1 VSTSHS
7 SCFAARHPTVVNMD
21 DFDFDEL
28 TAMAE
33 NEGGGGYE
41 EYEEDEEAEAAM
53 REAEG
58 LPSTAKPAAAAVQPA
73 AKAPALPEKS
83 YCFVSSLRRAPI
95 SEADEIAQALST
107 EGLRHRL
114 SPHGVAAVKA
124 HGIPDWRRRSTA
136 VAAALS
142 APTAAPLRTA
152 VDQNLAAL
160 AGAFSTRSQV
170 ICAAA
175 GAAAAVLDR
184 PPVESDCIGCVT
196 GDGTKAFLEL
206 LPAEELDLEELR
218 RSKARGSSSA
228 SSSSAGLLQCPI
240 EELLHRVEVRQI
252 ERTSRALAAA
262 AMQQNSTTA
271 DDDAESNS
279 LTKQQQQ
286 QPREGRLWVDKYAPS
301 GFSQLLSDERINREV
316 LRAVKAWDS
325 FVFGTAATAA
335 AAAAAAATAGGIE
348 NRASSAA
355 AQSASKKLSS
365 PRGRS
370 AFGSGFGS
378 KYSGNKLSTAAARKS
393 PHKDSNGVDS
403 SSSSSGVREDRR
415 PASRVLL
422 LCGPPGMG
430 KTTLAHIV
438 AKQAGYRALEINA
451 SDDRTAA
458 VLKDKVC
465 CILCCCV
472 HDYKCCVWK

>member
-1 VSTSHS
+1 
-7 SCFAARHPTVVNMD
+7 MD

-33 NEGGGGYE
+33 NEGGGGGYE

-58 LPSTAKPAAAAVQPA
+58 LPSTAKPAAAVQPA
-73 AKAPALPEKS
+73 AKAPSVAAAPLPEKS
-83 YCFVSSLRRAPI
+83 YSFVSPLRRAPI
-95 SEADEIAQALST
+95 SEADEIALALNT

-114 SPHGVAAVKA
+114 SPQGVAAVKA
-124 HGIPDWRRRSTA
+124 HRIPDWRARSTA

-160 AGAFSTRSQV
+160 AGGFSTRSQV

-175 GAAAAVLDR
+175 DAAAAVLDR
-184 PPVESDCIGCVT
+184 PSVETDCIGCVT

-206 LPAEELDLEELR
+206 LPTEELDLEELR
-218 RSKARGSSSA
+218 RSKARGSSGN
-228 SSSSAGLLQCPI
+228 SSSTGLLQCPI
-240 EELLHRVEVRQI
+240 EELLRRVEVRQI

-262 AMQQNSTTA
+262 AMQQDSTAATAA
-271 DDDAESNS
+271 DDEASS
-279 LTKQQQQ
+279 ATKQQQQQQQQ

-335 AAAAAAATAGGIE
+335 AAAASGIE
-348 NRASSAA
+348 NRAGAAA

-378 KYSGNKLSTAAARKS
+378 KYSSSGNKASAAARKS
-393 PHKDSNGVDS
+393 PHKDASDS
-403 SSSSSGVREDRR
+403 TSTSGVREDRR

-438 AKQAGYRALEINA
+438 AKQAGYRPLEINA

-465 CILCCCV
+465 DDAVCS
-472 HDYKCCVWK
+472 YWKCRVM

>member
-1 VSTSHS
+1 
-7 SCFAARHPTVVNMD
+7 
-21 DFDFDEL
+21 
-28 TAMAE
+28 MAE

-83 YCFVSSLRRAPI
+83 YCFVSPLRRAPI

-114 SPHGVAAVKA
+114 SPQGVAAVKA

-152 VDQNLAAL
+152 VDQNLTAL

-184 PPVESDCIGCVT
+184 PPVGSDCIGCVT
-196 GDGTKAFLEL
+196 GDGTKAFLEV

-218 RSKARGSSSA
+218 RSKARGSSST

-262 AMQQNSTTA
+262 AMQQSSTAA

-279 LTKQQQQ
+279 ASKQQQQQ

-335 AAAAAAATAGGIE
+335 AAAAAGGIE
-348 NRASSAA
+348 NRAAS

-378 KYSGNKLSTAAARKS
+378 KYSGNKLSAAAARKS
-393 PHKDSNGVDS
+393 PHKDSIGADS
-403 SSSSSGVREDRR
+403 SSGGSSGVREDRR

-430 KTTLAHIV
+430 KTTLAHI
-438 AKQAGYRALEINA
+438 
-451 SDDRTAA
+451 
-458 VLKDKVC
+458 
-465 CILCCCV
+465 
-472 HDYKCCVWK
+472 

>member
-1 VSTSHS
+1 V
-7 SCFAARHPTVVNMD
+7 CAVEGLQAVVTMD

-33 NEGGGGYE
+33 NEGGGGGYE

-53 REAEG
+53 REEG
-58 LPSTAKPAAAAVQPA
+58 LPSAAKPAAAAVQPA
-73 AKAPALPEKS
+73 AKAPALPEKTYS
-83 YCFVSSLRRAPI
+83 FVSPLRRAPI

-114 SPHGVAAVKA
+114 SPQGVAAVKA
-124 HGIPDWRRRSTA
+124 HGIPDWRRCSTA

-142 APTAAPLRTA
+142 APAAAPLRTA

-196 GDGTKAFLEL
+196 GDGTKAFLQL

-218 RSKARGSSSA
+218 RSKARGSSNT

-240 EELLHRVEVRQI
+240 EELLRRVEVRQI

-271 DDDAESNS
+271 DDVAEVSS
-279 LTKQQQQ
+279 ATKQQ

-325 FVFGTAATAA
+325 FVFGIAATTAA
-335 AAAAAAATAGGIE
+335 AAAAAAGGIGD
-348 NRASSAA
+348 RGGGAA

-378 KYSGNKLSTAAARKS
+378 KYSGNKLSAAARES
-393 PHKDSNGVDS
+393 PHKDSNGID
-403 SSSSSGVREDRR
+403 SSSSGVREDRR

-458 VLKDKVC
+458 VLKDKVSVQLV
-465 CILCCCV
+465 ILEVFC
-472 HDYKCCVWK
+472 